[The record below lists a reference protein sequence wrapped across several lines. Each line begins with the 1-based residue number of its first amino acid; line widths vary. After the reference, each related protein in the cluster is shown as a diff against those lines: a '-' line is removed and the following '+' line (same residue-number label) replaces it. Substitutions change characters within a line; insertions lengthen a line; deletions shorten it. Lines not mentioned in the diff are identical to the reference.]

1 MSDSGEVK
9 EKEEKKENNLKYIK
23 IRKGRC
29 VYVHISIY
37 TYIGV

>member
-9 EKEEKKENNLKYIK
+9 EKKKEKKENNLKYIK
-23 IRKGRC
+23 IRKGRW
-29 VYVHISIY
+29 VYVCIY

>member
-9 EKEEKKENNLKYIK
+9 EKEEKEENILKYIK
-23 IRKGRC
+23 IRKGRW
-29 VYVHISIY
+29 VYVCIY